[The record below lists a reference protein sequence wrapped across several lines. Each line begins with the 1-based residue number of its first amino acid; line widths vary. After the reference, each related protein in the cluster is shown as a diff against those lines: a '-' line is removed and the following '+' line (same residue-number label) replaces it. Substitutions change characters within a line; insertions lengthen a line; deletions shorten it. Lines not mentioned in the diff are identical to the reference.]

1 MIFFKKINISPDRW
15 DTHVVINSLDNGQSY
30 GIFKFSIHAVQT
42 GAKNATFALSGAVL
56 IVIPLLQYARNWRT
70 TTKKFMQR
78 STNAFNIFFFFIVL
92 FFNSIFT
99 LIFYFC
105 RSANIFTYIYMI
117 FTCTCRLVTVWET
130 QWMLYSPWKTWSAIS
145 VMLNRFL
152 MQGMQNTW
160 RSFTETAGRL
170 VEREKNNLS
179 DQKRLAHFRIP
190 FQLVT

>member
-1 MIFFKKINISPDRW
+1 MQFRWVQKRHLCTVRRSVNCNSSVTVCTELTYNHKK
-15 DTHVVINSLDNGQSY
+15 VY
-30 GIFKFSIHAVQT
+30 
-42 GAKNATFALSGAVL
+42 ATVHQCIQYFLF
-56 IVIPLLQYARNWRT
+56 LL
-70 TTKKFMQR
+70 
-78 STNAFNIFFFFIVL
+78 L